1 MTSRSDW
8 YPHYHGARTL
18 LGPRK
23 GPAGPLPPTFQRGP
37 ITASLSWRVLRRASH
52 ATTGKKCIWKTKTSR
67 KRWLTPLHACIGLRE
82 RWPDPVPRTSL
93 LSLSLSFSARSFLL
107 FSLRTHLVSLLYALR
122 ARTCANCCL
131 VIRCALLFL
140 LLLLLLLLLF
150 FFPLNLPLLRTPV
163 SFDSLSIDISVHF
176 LLFCLFLLTGSFKD
190 VYVASICM

>member
-93 LSLSLSFSARSFLL
+93 LSLSLSFSAPSFLL
-107 FSLRTHLVSLLYALR
+107 FSLRTLLVSLLYAPTR
-122 ARTCANCCL
+122 AYVRKLLPGHPMCTL
-131 VIRCALLFL
+131 VPSSSSSSSIFL
-140 LLLLLLLLLF
+140 
-150 FFPLNLPLLRTPV
+150 
-163 SFDSLSIDISVHF
+163 
-176 LLFCLFLLTGSFKD
+176 SFKSSSSSSCSCFLRFTFYRYIHAFPI
-190 VYVASICM
+190 VFSF